1 MDLRS
6 LVNQR
11 TERYN
16 TDKDTSHSY
25 IEVYDDVWEY
35 VIADIYEQETF
46 DVLEIGVNGGGSIK
60 LWQDYID
67 ENVLGSHAKDPTPQ
81 IDGLELLEN
90 DKLHELNKID
100 NINIRMNID
109 AYVDDT
115 VKSFGDKKYDI
126 IIDDGSHQPHHQIF
140 AINKYFPLLKPQGVM
155 VVEDVQSPQALA
167 AIMQYVELPSSA
179 RVVIYDLRHIKNR
192 YDDIMIVIYKGK

>member
-1 MDLRS
+1 MQLRS
-6 LVNQR
+6 LVDQR

-25 IEVYDDVWEY
+25 IDVYDDVWEY
-35 VIADIYEQETF
+35 VIADISGQETF

-67 ENVLGSHAKDPTPQ
+67 ENVLGYTSKDPTPQ

-100 NINIRMNID
+100 NINIRMNVD

-167 AIMQYVELPSSA
+167 SIMQYAELPSSA
-179 RVVIYDLRHIKNR
+179 RVVIHDLRHIKNR